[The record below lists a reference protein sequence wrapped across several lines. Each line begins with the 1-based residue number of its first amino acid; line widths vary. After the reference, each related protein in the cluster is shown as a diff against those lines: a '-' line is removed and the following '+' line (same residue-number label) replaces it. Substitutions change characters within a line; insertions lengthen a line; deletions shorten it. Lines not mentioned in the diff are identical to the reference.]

1 MSVNG
6 TPPPKKNPESAPDF
20 SVCTTILT
28 NNNNHN
34 NLIYPRSKWI
44 IRQVGKYFKIKQIKA
59 NSISIDKNNIIYCVN
74 NRMLD
79 SDWLLTAH
87 IYSLI
92 LLL

>member
-6 TPPPKKNPESAPDF
+6 TLPPKKNPESAPDF

-34 NLIYPRSKWI
+34 NLIYPRSELI
-44 IRQVGKYFKIKQIKA
+44 IRQVVKYLKIKQIKT
-59 NSISIDKNNIIYCVN
+59 NNISIDKNDIIYCVN

-79 SDWLLTAH
+79 SDWFLTAH